1 MRANQARERHAKR
14 WRSELK
20 KTALIP
26 NVTCLSCVGY
36 LWESLNLRH
45 THPHTIITIS
55 ARKYFSL
62 VAIASVRAESPP
74 LLPRRQKRA
83 RNLRYRIGHRPRRS
97 VSICTLS
104 RNYPKK
110 KFVLLVPNCT
120 AIRLKPNLTFENH
133 SKIRFC

>member
-1 MRANQARERHAKR
+1 MFKDIIVNTKECVQTKRERDTPKEEEVKNCSYTECYLFKLCR
-14 WRSELK
+14 LFMRKLK
-20 KTALIP
+20 FKTHP
-26 NVTCLSCVGY
+26 
-36 LWESLNLRH
+36 
-45 THPHTIITIS
+45 HPHTIITIS

-62 VAIASVRAESPP
+62 VAIASVWAASPAP

-110 KFVLLVPNCT
+110 KVCFTGAKVRN
-120 AIRLKPNLTFENH
+120 NSF
-133 SKIRFC
+133 